1 MIERIDR
8 LGDEEAVSVL
18 RAYAG
23 GRVTETEG
31 MPRADDAGVR
41 RALAEAFGVGVA
53 GDGTGASE
61 GEVARLA
68 LKLPASEKGTREAIE
83 GLIDGPRVQMFA
95 DPVTGIA
102 LSAAVIAVLQT
113 YVKFER
119 KEDGT
124 WTVKIEKQPTDAGL
138 LVELVRKA
146 LGLFGGGGGAGDK
159 GGEKS

>member
-1 MIERIDR
+1 MSDRINR
-8 LGDEEAVSVL
+8 LGDNEAMSVL

-23 GRVTETEG
+23 ARVTEG
-31 MPRADDAGVR
+31 MPRADDAEVR
-41 RALAEAFGVGVA
+41 RALAEAFGVE
-53 GDGTGASE
+53 GDGVGVSE

-102 LSAAVIAVLQT
+102 LSVAVIAVLQT

-146 LGLFGGGGGAGDK
+146 LGLFGGAGGAGDK